1 MRLDI
6 IAVTLKMIIMGIQL
20 LLGFIIIC
28 LSVQLT
34 LYKLTIERSVI
45 MINSNN
51 PIPLHI
57 QLRKMVEKKIS
68 QGIYISKIPSEREL
82 MEEYNVS
89 RSTVRE
95 AISQLVIDGIVEKR
109 HGKGT
114 YITRKPVHYWLGNLI
129 STTKSIENMG
139 MKPGTKLI
147 KHGIITVSDEV
158 KEAIN
163 LAEAYL
169 IKRVRYADDMPIAIE
184 TQYYPIEIGEKLSKL
199 DIKSGTLYDL
209 LEDEMN
215 IQLHDADEVITS
227 KPISK
232 EDCKLLNIKENSNS
246 LHLNRFVYD
255 VNGDLIEYCI
265 ADYNPGMYAFHFK
278 SQRLKKQ

>member
-1 MRLDI
+1 
-6 IAVTLKMIIMGIQL
+6 MIH
-20 LLGFIIIC
+20 
-28 LSVQLT
+28 
-34 LYKLTIERSVI
+34 
-45 MINSNN
+45 SNN

-57 QLRKMVEKKIS
+57 QLRKMIEKKIN
-68 QGIYISKIPSEREL
+68 QGIYTSKIPSEREL
-82 MEEYNVS
+82 MEEYSVS

-255 VNGDLIEYCI
+255 INGDLIEYCI